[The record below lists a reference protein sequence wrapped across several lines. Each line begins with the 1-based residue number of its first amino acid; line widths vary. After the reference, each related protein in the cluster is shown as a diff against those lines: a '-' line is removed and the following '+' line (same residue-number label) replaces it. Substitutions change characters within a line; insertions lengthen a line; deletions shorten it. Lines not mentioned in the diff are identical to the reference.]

1 MLWFGVCLIAA
12 GVVSSFE
19 TALVGLPESTIR
31 GALDAGSKNA
41 KKLLIWVEDTEN
53 ILATLHL
60 LRLLCFICA
69 GVIAFNEGL
78 HLSDTW
84 GGWLGIALASI
95 VALLVSHLVP
105 RALAKRFALEWAL
118 RTIDVVRLL
127 NLLMLPFVWTLTFIS
142 KRFTGFWGE
151 SAEETTAFWTSDE
164 LGELSNK
171 ARIQVLG
178 AEGRE
183 LYLSLAEFSDTVI
196 REIMVP
202 RTEVVAIPLSSNYDD
217 VRSVILDAG
226 HSRIPVYEETVD
238 NVVGLLHIKD
248 LFVLELSQDDWVP
261 DKDFEISVTSGKDM
275 VANLEQGTPRSML
288 IGTSTNTGGAIEVSG
303 IRKSDSKVVTSKARI
318 VVIEPKWASDQDI
331 AEIYT
336 NEKYNFDMRVKS
348 LSRDRV
354 AIRFS
359 STFGDK
365 NKIIEKSSMS
375 VGPYKKSGKLT
386 FETLVDDTPLKDL
399 THVVQV
405 KTLPAPSVDFKRK
418 PNTNELTLEV
428 VTYGKSNA
436 VDKLFPIG
444 GISGK
449 VIEISAEKYGN
460 RKLTRYR
467 LSIARPAYGGLQS
480 VKLKIKDKYGVLNEY
495 ENEFEYLD

>member
-1 MLWFGVCLIAA
+1 MKKVEIYFLIN
-12 GVVSSFE
+12 
-19 TALVGLPESTIR
+19 L
-31 GALDAGSKNA
+31 GA
-41 KKLLIWVEDTEN
+41 
-53 ILATLHL
+53 ILSIFA
-60 LRLLCFICA
+60 I
-69 GVIAFNEGL
+69 EG
-78 HLSDTW
+78 
-84 GGWLGIALASI
+84 
-95 VALLVSHLVP
+95 
-105 RALAKRFALEWAL
+105 
-118 RTIDVVRLL
+118 
-127 NLLMLPFVWTLTFIS
+127 
-142 KRFTGFWGE
+142 
-151 SAEETTAFWTSDE
+151 E
-164 LGELSNK
+164 LGEYMRRQDDILLEVAKDKLESMVSIENINSLNSDSLYKFTFNLDGEYEDNSANVEANFTLNDTSASDVQYSVSSK
-171 ARIQVLG
+171 AVEKEG
-178 AEGRE
+178 SYVAE
-183 LYLSLAEFSDTVI
+183 
-196 REIMVP
+196 
-202 RTEVVAIPLSSNYDD
+202 IPLSDFDVYQNKRFDVELIIGFKPEISNLTMNNWASVFGSEKIATKIEKNISDK
-217 VRSVILDAG
+217 VRREGSFKISRKLDAF
-226 HSRIPVYEETVD
+226 ITPVPLEGQRTD
-238 NVVGLLHIKD
+238 F
-248 LFVLELSQDDWVP
+248 FVLFDKKRYTVLKGLKWEVP
-261 DKDFEISVTSGKDM
+261 ITVGGVYSNKDFEISVTSGKDM
-275 VANLEQGTPRSML
+275 VAKLEQGTPRSIL
-288 IGTSTNTGGAIEVSG
+288 IGTSTNTGGTIEVSG

-386 FETLVDDTPLKDL
+386 FETLVDGTPLKDL

-418 PNTNELTLEV
+418 PNTNDLTLEV

-467 LSIARPAYGGLQS
+467 LSISRPAYGGLQS

>member
-1 MLWFGVCLIAA
+1 MKKVEIYFLIN
-12 GVVSSFE
+12 
-19 TALVGLPESTIR
+19 L
-31 GALDAGSKNA
+31 GA
-41 KKLLIWVEDTEN
+41 
-53 ILATLHL
+53 ILSIFA
-60 LRLLCFICA
+60 I
-69 GVIAFNEGL
+69 EG
-78 HLSDTW
+78 
-84 GGWLGIALASI
+84 
-95 VALLVSHLVP
+95 
-105 RALAKRFALEWAL
+105 
-118 RTIDVVRLL
+118 
-127 NLLMLPFVWTLTFIS
+127 
-142 KRFTGFWGE
+142 
-151 SAEETTAFWTSDE
+151 E
-164 LGELSNK
+164 LGEYMRRQDDILLEVAKDKLESMVSIENINSLNSDSLYKFTFNLDGEYEDNSANVEANFTLNDTSASDVQYSVSSK
-171 ARIQVLG
+171 AVEKEG
-178 AEGRE
+178 SYVAE
-183 LYLSLAEFSDTVI
+183 
-196 REIMVP
+196 
-202 RTEVVAIPLSSNYDD
+202 IPLSDFDVYQNKRFDVELIIGFKPEISNLTMNNWASVFGSEKIATKIEKNISDK
-217 VRSVILDAG
+217 VRREGSFKISRKLDAF
-226 HSRIPVYEETVD
+226 ITPVPLEGQRTD
-238 NVVGLLHIKD
+238 F
-248 LFVLELSQDDWVP
+248 FVLFDKKRYTVLKGLKWEVP
-261 DKDFEISVTSGKDM
+261 ITVGGVYSNKDFEISVTSGKDM
-275 VANLEQGTPRSML
+275 VAKLEQGTPRSIL
-288 IGTSTNTGGAIEVSG
+288 IGTSTNTGGTIEVSG

-365 NKIIEKSSMS
+365 NKIIEKSSMT

-386 FETLVDDTPLKDL
+386 FETLVDGTPLKDL

-418 PNTNELTLEV
+418 PNTNDLTLEV

-467 LSIARPAYGGLQS
+467 LSISRPAYGGLQS

>member
-1 MLWFGVCLIAA
+1 MKKVEIYFLIN
-12 GVVSSFE
+12 
-19 TALVGLPESTIR
+19 L
-31 GALDAGSKNA
+31 GA
-41 KKLLIWVEDTEN
+41 
-53 ILATLHL
+53 ILSIFA
-60 LRLLCFICA
+60 I
-69 GVIAFNEGL
+69 EG
-78 HLSDTW
+78 
-84 GGWLGIALASI
+84 
-95 VALLVSHLVP
+95 
-105 RALAKRFALEWAL
+105 
-118 RTIDVVRLL
+118 
-127 NLLMLPFVWTLTFIS
+127 
-142 KRFTGFWGE
+142 
-151 SAEETTAFWTSDE
+151 E
-164 LGELSNK
+164 LGEYMRRQDDILLEVAKDKLESMVSIENINSLNSDSLYKFTFNLDGEYEDNSANVEANFTLNDTSASDVQYSVSSK
-171 ARIQVLG
+171 AVEKEG
-178 AEGRE
+178 SYVAE
-183 LYLSLAEFSDTVI
+183 
-196 REIMVP
+196 
-202 RTEVVAIPLSSNYDD
+202 IPLSDFDVYQNKRFDVELIIGFKPEISNLTMNNWASVFGSEKIATKIEKNISDK
-217 VRSVILDAG
+217 VRREGSFKISRKLDAF
-226 HSRIPVYEETVD
+226 ITPVPLEGQRTD
-238 NVVGLLHIKD
+238 F
-248 LFVLELSQDDWVP
+248 FVLFDKKRYTVLKGLKWEVP
-261 DKDFEISVTSGKDM
+261 ITVGGVYSNKDFEISVTSGKDM
-275 VANLEQGTPRSML
+275 VAKLEQGTPRSIL
-288 IGTSTNTGGAIEVSG
+288 IGTSTNTGGTIEVSG
-303 IRKSDSKVVTSKARI
+303 IRKSDSKVVTSTARI

-365 NKIIEKSSMS
+365 NKIIENSSMS

-386 FETLVDDTPLKDL
+386 FETLVDGTPLKDL

-418 PNTNELTLEV
+418 PNTNDLTLEV

-467 LSIARPAYGGLQS
+467 LSISRPAYGGLQS